1 MPKSFQP
8 YNDQKYNRV
17 FNLPPNEVA
26 FMGGLGGKRGNA
38 RSILH
43 TERPTEVQKIFNMRT
58 GNRGIFTMT
67 ENPLNTQN
75 LVKKRA
81 PITNMN
87 KQVRAIVDKVWMANN
102 FEEKAKSSESDSI
115 YMTRRVPRVIPPP
128 EPLPTTHLINQVR
141 DRLDKMFKIPDE
153 LLQPRETFTEWAI
166 KEREKYKQRRAAKA
180 VKRERTITEILSMDH
195 TSESETESFSASERS
210 RRRTTKRRDVIQHI
224 AGYMYGE
231 FTKIPRPGK
240 KATKFG
246 IPLSM
251 LERAKDEA
259 EKQKEKD
266 RKLRRARIAHM
277 KLPMYFEDENSEE
290 DDVVETVKALT
301 LIRTPFLRLPKI
313 KTQRKRRRDRLRTKY
328 LKQDRLKRITMLLYD
343 RSYDGTSKES
353 LEKSEKSLE
362 SLESSQAVTKTNDAK
377 TMSIEKKKY
386 INFIKETYTQQV
398 KGYEE
403 EKVEEEEATS
413 FEHFKETEDWD
424 VIRTKSST
432 PLGGVESVKQEEQL
446 PVYKPKKNEKFSKSD
461 ERIGPYYIDP
471 EQMEK
476 MNDPTRCEFVFF

>member
-1 MPKSFQP
+1 
-8 YNDQKYNRV
+8 
-17 FNLPPNEVA
+17 
-26 FMGGLGGKRGNA
+26 MGGLGGKKGNA

-43 TERPTEVQKIFNMRT
+43 TDRPTEVQKIFNMRT

-67 ENPLNTQN
+67 ENPQNTQN
-75 LVKKRA
+75 LVQRR
-81 PITNMN
+81 PPVVNMS
-87 KQVRAIVDKVWMANN
+87 KQVRSIVDKVWMANN

-115 YMTRRVPRVIPPP
+115 YMTRRVPRQIPPP
-128 EPLPTTHLINQVR
+128 EPLPTLDLINQVR

-153 LLQPRETFTEWAI
+153 LLKPRETFTEWAI
-166 KEREKYKQRRAAKA
+166 KERERFKQRRAAKA
-180 VKRERTITEILSMDH
+180 VKHERTITEILSMDH
-195 TSESETESFSASERS
+195 STDSDTESVAVSERS
-210 RRRTTKRRDVIQHI
+210 RKRVNNKKKDVIQHI

-231 FTKIPRPGK
+231 FTKLPRPGK

-277 KLPMYFEDENSEE
+277 KLPLYFEDENSEE

-313 KTQRKRRRDRLRTKY
+313 KTQKKRRRDRLRTKY

-343 RSYDGTSKES
+343 RSYDPNAKES

-362 SLESSQAVTKTNDAK
+362 KEETAVDAANNPDLAS
-377 TMSIEKKKY
+377 MSVQKKKY
-386 INFIKETYTQQV
+386 ISFIKETYNQQV
-398 KGYEE
+398 QGHEE
-403 EKVEEEEATS
+403 EKVEEEITS
-413 FEHFKETEDWD
+413 FEHFKEIEDFD
-424 VIRTKSST
+424 LIRTKSST
-432 PLGGVESVKQEEQL
+432 PQEGAESVRGEMELL
-446 PVYKPKKNEKFSKSD
+446 PVYKTKKNEKFAKSD
-461 ERIGPYYIDP
+461 ERTGPYYIDP
-471 EQMEK
+471 EQLEK
-476 MNDPTRCEFVFF
+476 MNDPTKCESASCAVKRQF